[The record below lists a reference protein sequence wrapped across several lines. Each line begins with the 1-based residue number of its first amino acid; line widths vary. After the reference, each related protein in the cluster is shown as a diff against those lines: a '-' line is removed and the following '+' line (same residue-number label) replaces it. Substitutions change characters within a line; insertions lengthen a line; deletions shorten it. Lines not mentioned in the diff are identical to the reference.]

1 MCTVLQ
7 EIGSFIQTVG
17 LALYSFVSSDFFV
30 NFVSLLELIL
40 AIVTIIIGGEK
51 VKEFIHEYKRKRVSA
66 TFGFY
71 VNLGYFI
78 KRLRPLIVNDSGK
91 PMKTLYLL
99 SSSES
104 VRNQANGF
112 EQIGDKLSALAYE
125 CLQYLS
131 TEANQI
137 PPSDYNEAERKTWK
151 KEIDV
156 FVDYLNQFYLIG
168 SGIHLPTLES
178 EAGIINYC
186 NGIQNILDNIEKKA
200 KKAIEDFY
208 QDMINEKEVLYNKND
223 NNN

>member
-1 MCTVLQ
+1 MWTVLQ
-7 EIGSFIQTVG
+7 EIWNGIQTAGQIVNRLVG
-17 LALYSFVSSDFFV
+17 SDFFA
-30 NFVSLLELIL
+30 NLISLLELIL

-51 VKEFIHEYKRKRVSA
+51 VKEFIQEYKRKRVSA

-99 SSSES
+99 SPSDEIQK
-104 VRNQANGF
+104 QAKGF
-112 EQIGDKLSALAYE
+112 EQLGNKLSTVAYE

-131 TEANQI
+131 TEANQV
-137 PPSDYNEAERKTWK
+137 PPSDYNVERAVWK
-151 KEIDV
+151 NEIDV

-178 EAGIINYC
+178 EDGVISYC
-186 NGIQNILDNIEKKA
+186 NKILSILDNIERKA
-200 KKAIEDFY
+200 NKAREDFY
-208 QDMINEKEVLYNKND
+208 QDMMKEND
-223 NNN
+223 GE